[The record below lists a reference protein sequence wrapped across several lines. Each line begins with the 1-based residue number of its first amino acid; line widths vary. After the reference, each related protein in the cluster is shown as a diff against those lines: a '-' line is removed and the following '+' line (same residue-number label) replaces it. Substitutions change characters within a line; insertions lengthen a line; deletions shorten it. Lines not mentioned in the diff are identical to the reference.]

1 MTSNGPTDG
10 GPENVESAVAKKSV
24 VALATVGLLVLIF
37 GVCLI
42 SAVQLLA
49 PRDMPFGVTA
59 SSPVVDAV
67 QQEYS
72 LDITT
77 YSSEADLMAAAERGD
92 IYGGYVVGSSSDML
106 VTVPAKSFFG
116 EVYVSAGFK
125 EAAKTENRTFTTTP
139 VVPLPTADRTG
150 ALVGLLLLPT
160 LVGGYMIASLM
171 FSASQIAAARGRIA
185 IVFAFAVAVALITG
199 IAAGPVIGAFP
210 TSHLWTLLP
219 CFFLVTAVVGLSAV
233 AIQAVVGKLGSLV
246 VALLFIIIGG
256 AGAGGGGVAL
266 LPTYWQ
272 YIGALLPP
280 RHAIELY
287 RNVRYFDGNNIT
299 IPIAVLLAYGLVS
312 LVVIV
317 AVARRSGPVSEP
329 APDGDV
335 VAADGEVGRAERR
348 RLVPKDLIAPVAF
361 SLILTTL
368 FAVNYMSSGHEP
380 IANDM
385 PFGVVGSTALAEAA
399 QGDLFD
405 LDIIQYDDQDAA
417 TQAMDRGE
425 IYGALITSDSSTD
438 LMVVNTISD
447 ISPLDIAGN
456 FEKAATSAGET
467 ISVKAY
473 APTPLAP
480 KDPFALVPAT
490 LLVVLLIGG
499 YMSAALLTT
508 TVGSASARWR
518 GVWLAGFAAIT
529 GLLLDIVTTYWLD
542 GFPED
547 SFWVAWPILS
557 LIILAVALFA
567 AVMRRLL
574 GPAGIVVT
582 LIVILQFGNP
592 SSGGSNGAAYLT
604 PFWDGIGPFLPPRN
618 AFLLLRNTLYF
629 DGNGIAQPLVV
640 LLGYAIIGA
649 VILGFLD
656 WFRSPELSVP
666 GLDGDDATQAAG
678 VAIPVGPLP

>member
-1 MTSNGPTDG
+1 M
-10 GPENVESAVAKKSV
+10 AKKSV
-24 VALATVGLLVLIF
+24 VALTTVGVLVLVF
-37 GVCLI
+37 GVCLV

-59 SSPVVDAV
+59 PSPVVDAV

-72 LDITT
+72 LDLKT
-77 YSSEADLMAAAERGD
+77 YSSEAELMTAAENGD
-92 IYGGYVVGSSSDML
+92 VYGGYIVGSSTDNL

-116 EVYVSAGFK
+116 EVYVSAGFAD
-125 EAAKTENRTFTTTP
+125 AAEKVDRTFTTTP
-139 VVPLPTADRTG
+139 VAPLPTADRTG

-171 FSASQIAAARGRIA
+171 FSASQIAAAKGRIA
-185 IVFAFAVAVALITG
+185 IVFAFAVVVAVITG
-199 IAAGPVIGAFP
+199 VAAGPVIGAFP
-210 TSHLWTLLP
+210 TSHLWTLMP

-233 AIQAVVGKLGSLV
+233 AIQAVVGRLGSLV

-272 YIGALLPP
+272 KIGALFPP

-287 RNVRYFDGNNIT
+287 RNVRYFDGHNIT
-299 IPIAVLLAYGLVS
+299 SPIAVLLAYGLIS

-317 AVARRSGPVSEP
+317 AMTRRANPGSEP
-329 APDGDV
+329 VPPGDV
-335 VAADGEVGRAERR
+335 APAGGESDRAERR

-380 IANDM
+380 VANDM
-385 PFGVVGSTALAEAA
+385 PFGVVGPTTLAEAA
-399 QGDLFD
+399 QGDLFT
-405 LDIIQYDDQDAA
+405 LDITQYDDQNAA

-425 IYGALITSDSSTD
+425 IYGALITTDSSTE
-438 LMVVNTISD
+438 LMVVTSISD
-447 ISPLDIAGN
+447 ISPLDLADN
-456 FEKAATSAGET
+456 FEKAAESAGET

-490 LLVVLLIGG
+490 LLVVLLVGG

-508 TVGSASARWR
+508 AVGSASARWR
-518 GVWLAGFAAIT
+518 GLWLAGFAVIT
-529 GLLLDIVTTYWLD
+529 GLVLDVVTTYWLE
-542 GFPED
+542 GFPEG

-557 LIILAVALFA
+557 LIILVVALFA
-567 AVMRRLL
+567 AVMRRVL

-592 SSGGSNGAAYLT
+592 SSGGSNGATYLT
-604 PFWDGIGPFLPPRN
+604 PFWNGIGPFLPPRN

-629 DGNGIAQPLVV
+629 DGNGISQPLLV
-640 LLGYAIIGA
+640 LLAYAVIGA
-649 VILGFLD
+649 AVLGFLD
-656 WFRSPELSVP
+656 WYRSPGLSVP
-666 GLDGDDATQAAG
+666 GFDEDDATQTAG

>member
-1 MTSNGPTDG
+1 MTRK
-10 GPENVESAVAKKSV
+10 AL
-24 VALATVGLLVLIF
+24 VALGTVGILTLLF

-49 PRDMPFGVTA
+49 PRDMPFGITA
-59 SSPVVDAV
+59 ASPVVDAV

-72 LDITT
+72 LDLET
-77 YSSEADLMAAAERGD
+77 YSNQADLMAAAQRGD
-92 IYGGYVVGSSSDML
+92 IYGGYVVGSSSDIL

-125 EAAKTENRTFTTTP
+125 KAAGTADRTFTTTP

-160 LVGGYMIASLM
+160 LVGGYMVASLM

-185 IVFAFAVAVALITG
+185 IVIAFAALVALITG
-199 IAAGPVIGAFP
+199 VAAGPVIGAFP

-246 VALLFIIIGG
+246 VAVLFIIVGG

-272 YIGALLPP
+272 RIGALFPP

-287 RNVRYFDGNNIT
+287 RNVRYFDGNNIVT
-299 IPIAVLLAYGLVS
+299 PIAVLVAYGVAS
-312 LVVIV
+312 LVIIV
-317 AVARRSGPVSEP
+317 AKARRT
-329 APDGDV
+329 APDVESAD
-335 VAADGEVGRAERR
+335 AAGEQVGAGTETDAPVRR
-348 RLVPKDLIAPVAF
+348 RLVPKDLVAPVAF

-380 IANDM
+380 VADDM
-385 PFGVVGSTALAEAA
+385 PFGVVGSTSLAEQA
-399 QGDLFD
+399 QGDLFS
-405 LDIIQYDDQDAA
+405 LDVKQYDDQDAA

-425 IYGALITSDSSTD
+425 IYGALVTSDSSIELT
-438 LMVVNTISD
+438 VVPSISD
-447 ISPLDIAGN
+447 ISPLDIAAN

-467 ISVKAY
+467 ISVTAY
-473 APTPLAP
+473 TPTPLAP

-490 LLVVLLIGG
+490 LLVALLVGG

-508 TVGSASARWR
+508 ALGSASDRWR
-518 GVWLAGFAAIT
+518 GLWLAGFSVST
-529 GLLLDIVTTYWLD
+529 GLVLDVVTTYWLQ
-542 GFPED
+542 GFPKS

-557 LIILAVALFA
+557 LIILVVALFA
-567 AVMRRLL
+567 AVMRRVL

-604 PFWDGIGPFLPPRN
+604 PFWNGVGPFLPPRN

-629 DGNGIAQPLVV
+629 DGNGIAQPLTV
-640 LLGYAIIGA
+640 LLVYALVGA
-649 VILGFLD
+649 AVLGFLD
-656 WFRSPELSVP
+656 WYRSPELTVP
-666 GLDGDDATQAAG
+666 GLDDGDTTQAAG

>member
-1 MTSNGPTDG
+1 MSSTTEGQAPQSTS
-10 GPENVESAVAKKSV
+10 AKGSV
-24 VALATVGLLVLIF
+24 VALATVGLLVLVF
-37 GVCLI
+37 ALCLV

-72 LDITT
+72 LDLTT
-77 YSSEADLMAAAERGD
+77 YSSEADLMDAAERGD
-92 IYGGYVVGSSSDML
+92 IYGGYVVGSSTDKL
-106 VTVPAKSFFG
+106 VTVAAKSFFG
-116 EVYVSAGFK
+116 EVYVSAGFE
-125 EAAKTENRTFTTTP
+125 EAAKKADRTFTTTP
-139 VVPLPTADRTG
+139 VAPLPTADRTG

-171 FSASQIAAARGRIA
+171 FSTSQIAAARGRIA
-185 IVFAFAVAVALITG
+185 IVFAFAAVVAVITG
-199 IAAGPVIGAFP
+199 VAAGPLIGAFP
-210 TSHLWTLLP
+210 TSHLWTLVP

-246 VALLFIIIGG
+246 VALLFVIIGG
-256 AGAGGGGVAL
+256 SAAGGGGVAL

-272 YIGALLPP
+272 TIGTLLPP

-287 RNVRYFDGNNIT
+287 RNVRYFDGNNIAT
-299 IPIAVLLAYGLVS
+299 PIAVLLAYGLVS

-317 AVARRSGPVSEP
+317 AMTR
-329 APDGDV
+329 
-335 VAADGEVGRAERR
+335 RAEHGSEAGPAIGDTATAGDETRRVGRR

-368 FAVNYMSSGHEP
+368 FAVNYISSGHEP
-380 IANDM
+380 VADAM

-399 QGDLFD
+399 QGDLFSLD
-405 LDIIQYDDQDAA
+405 LTTYDDQDAA
-417 TQAMDRGE
+417 TRAMDRGE
-425 IYGALITSDSSTD
+425 IYGALITSDSSTE
-438 LMVVNTISD
+438 LMVVSTISD
-447 ISPLDIAGN
+447 ISPLDLAGN
-456 FEKAATSAGET
+456 FEEAATAAGET
-467 ISVKAY
+467 LDVKAY

-490 LLVVLLIGG
+490 LLVVLLIAG

-508 TVGSASARWR
+508 AVGSASGRWR
-518 GVWLAGFAAIT
+518 GLWLAGFAVVT
-529 GLLLDIVTTYWLD
+529 GLVLDVVTTYWLQ

-547 SFWVAWPILS
+547 AFWVAWPILS
-557 LIILAVALFA
+557 LIILVVALFA
-567 AVMRRLL
+567 AVMRRVL

-592 SSGGSNGAAYLT
+592 SSGGSNGAPYLT
-604 PFWDGIGPFLPPRN
+604 PFWNGVGPFLPPRN
-618 AFLLLRNTLYF
+618 AFVLLRNTLYF
-629 DGNGIAQPLVV
+629 DGNGTTQALAVLVA
-640 LLGYAIIGA
+640 YAVIGA
-649 VILGFLD
+649 AILGFLD
-656 WFRSPELSVP
+656 WYRSPELSVP
-666 GLDGDDATQAAG
+666 GLDQDDATQAAG

>member
-1 MTSNGPTDG
+1 MSSPERNGA
-10 GPENVESAVAKKSV
+10 SRAAL
-24 VALATVGLLVLIF
+24 VALVTVGILTLLF

-42 SAVQLLA
+42 SAIQLLA
-49 PRDMPFGVTA
+49 PRDMPFGITA
-59 SSPVVDAV
+59 PSPVVDAV

-72 LDITT
+72 LDLHT
-77 YSSEADLMAAAERGD
+77 YATEADLMSAAARGD
-92 IYGGYVVGSSSDML
+92 IYGGYVVGSSSDTL

-125 EAAKTENRTFTTTP
+125 QAAKTADRTFTTTP
-139 VVPLPTADRTG
+139 VAPLPVSDRTG

-171 FSASQIAAARGRIA
+171 FSASQIAAAPGRIA
-185 IVFAFAVAVALITG
+185 IVFAFAALVALITG
-199 IAAGPVIGAFP
+199 IAAGPLIGAFP
-210 TSHLWTLLP
+210 TSHLWTLVP

-233 AIQAVVGKLGSLV
+233 AVQAVVGKLGSLV
-246 VALLFIIIGG
+246 VALLFIIVGG

-272 YIGALLPP
+272 RLGNLFPP
-280 RHAIELY
+280 RHAVELY
-287 RNVRYFDGNNIT
+287 RNVRYFDGNNIVK
-299 IPIAVLLAYGLVS
+299 PIAVLVAYGVVS

-317 AVARRSGPVSEP
+317 VLARRNTAAVEAVAV
-329 APDGDV
+329 DG
-335 VAADGEVGRAERR
+335 GRR

-361 SLILTTL
+361 SLVLTTL

-380 IANDM
+380 VANDM
-385 PFGVVGSTALAEAA
+385 PFGVVGSASLADAA

-405 LDIIQYDDQDAA
+405 LDIIEYDDQDAA
-417 TQAMDRGE
+417 TQAIDRGE
-425 IYGALITSDSSTD
+425 IYGALINSDSGTE
-438 LMVVNTISD
+438 LMVVPSISD
-447 ISPLDIAGN
+447 ISPLDIAAN
-456 FEKAATSAGET
+456 FEQAAASSGET

-473 APTPLAP
+473 TPTPLAP

-490 LLVVLLIGG
+490 LLVALLVGG

-508 TVGSASARWR
+508 ALGSASARWR
-518 GVWLAGFAAIT
+518 GVWLAGFAVST
-529 GLLLDIVTTYWLD
+529 GLVLDIVTTYWLE
-542 GFPED
+542 GFPTA

-557 LIILAVALFA
+557 LIILVVALFA
-567 AVMRRLL
+567 AVMRRVL

-604 PFWDGIGPFLPPRN
+604 PFWNGIGPFLPPRN

-629 DGNGIAQPLVV
+629 DANGIGQPLAV
-640 LLGYAIIGA
+640 LLAYALVGA
-649 VILGFLD
+649 AVLGFLD
-656 WFRSPELSVP
+656 WYRSPELTIP
-666 GLDGDDATQAAG
+666 GLDDVDTSQAAG